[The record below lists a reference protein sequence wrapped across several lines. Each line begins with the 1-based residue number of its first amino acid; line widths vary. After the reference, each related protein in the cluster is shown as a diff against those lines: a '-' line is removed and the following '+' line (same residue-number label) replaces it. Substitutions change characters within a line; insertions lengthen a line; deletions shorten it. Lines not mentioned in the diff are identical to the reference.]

1 MSKINRIETDE
12 FWADSTIIEA
22 GNFVYTSYCMKNEGE
37 PIENQINGAIDVL
50 EERLKKIGLTLESVV
65 QMDCLF
71 ANIADL
77 NFLPGVLKNRFKGKY
92 PARKAYETKFIREG
106 IKFQIDA
113 VAFKEYLEQ
122 RADKASVGKFKYV
135 LSKVPEVEPADF
147 DK

>member
-1 MSKINRIETDE
+1 MRATSKIKRIETDD
-12 FWADSTIIEA
+12 FWADSTVIEA

-37 PIENQINGAIDVL
+37 SIENQINGAIDVL
-50 EERLKKIGLTLESVV
+50 EERLKKVGLTLESVV

-77 NFLPGVLKNRFKGKY
+77 NALPDVLKKRFKGTY

-113 VAFKEYLEQ
+113 VAFKE
-122 RADKASVGKFKYV
+122 
-135 LSKVPEVEPADF
+135 
-147 DK
+147 

>member
-1 MSKINRIETDE
+1 MSKINRIETDD

-50 EERLKKIGLTLESVV
+50 EERLKKVGLGLDSVV

-71 ANIADL
+71 ANIEDL
-77 NFLPGVLKNRFKGKY
+77 NALPGVLKNRFKGKY

-113 VAFKEYLEQ
+113 VAFKE
-122 RADKASVGKFKYV
+122 
-135 LSKVPEVEPADF
+135 
-147 DK
+147 